1 MRHDPP
7 PKARFIMKYT
17 GTGGVC
23 MGKEQQNQREELFIL
38 TATMNTAKVKLF
50 NLEHNCE
57 Q

>member
-17 GTGGVC
+17 GTGEVC